1 MPVKART
8 GKTRRHRITP
18 EAVEAFVARDR
29 LALHRALD
37 LRPWHPSPLDT
48 DADAPP
54 AWSRPGSPWHDAWTL
69 VRGLRLE
76 LDKAAADA

>member
-1 MPVKART
+1 MPVKARSA
-8 GKTRRHRITP
+8 KARRHRITP
-18 EAVEAFVARDR
+18 EAVEAFVAGDR

-37 LRPWHPSPLDT
+37 LRPWQPSPLAT

-54 AWSRPGSPWHDAWTL
+54 AWSRPGPWHDAWAL

-76 LDKAAADA
+76 LETAAGRR

>member
-1 MPVKART
+1 MPVKARAA
-8 GKTRRHRITP
+8 KTRRHRITP

-48 DADAPP
+48 AAEAPP
-54 AWSRPGSPWHDAWTL
+54 AWSQPGTPWHDAWTL

-76 LDKAAADA
+76 LERA